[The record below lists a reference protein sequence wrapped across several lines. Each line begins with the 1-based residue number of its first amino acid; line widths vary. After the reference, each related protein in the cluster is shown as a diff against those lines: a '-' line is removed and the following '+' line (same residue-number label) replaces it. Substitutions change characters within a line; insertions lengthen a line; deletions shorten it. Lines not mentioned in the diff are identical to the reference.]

1 MQIDGLRLYR
11 VTLDEPAPTLGQQ
24 LESVIVEMTSG
35 PHTGWGEVTLRA
47 APLEES
53 EWSGGAFAVLI
64 NWLGIPFRGQSAD
77 SGEAVQNL
85 LAGFR
90 GHAGAKSALDM
101 AWWNLH
107 AATRGIS
114 LCQALGGEPARLS
127 LAPCIGVRETNDEFL
142 AEIGGWFERG
152 AELVVLKL
160 RAGWA
165 VEMVRGVRRA
175 FPSEPLA
182 VDCDALC
189 TLDQLDVF
197 YRLEDFFLKF
207 IEQPFAADDLVAHAM
222 LQQAIQTP
230 VSLDQSCT
238 SLARI
243 EQAIDLGS
251 CRQVR
256 LSPRR
261 LGGLT
266 PLVAAARAC
275 AEAKLTCSLGGA
287 PQGPVAATATAA
299 LAGLGLFSAPAEIFS
314 LQQTLAAP
322 TVQPNQVASRA
333 SLRYTAEQAGQGT
346 STYDRAELARLA
358 SEHATI
364 F

>member
-11 VTLDEPAPTLGQQ
+11 VTLNEPAPDLGQQ

-47 APLEES
+47 APLEEA
-53 EWSGGAFAVLI
+53 EWSGGAFAVLMH
-64 NWLGIPFRGQSAD
+64 WLSAPFHGQCPD
-77 SGEAVQNL
+77 SGEAVQEL
-85 LAGFR
+85 LAGFH
-90 GHAGAKSALDM
+90 GHAAAKSALDM

-107 AATRGIS
+107 AATRGIP
-114 LCQALGGEPARLS
+114 LCQALGGQPTSLS
-127 LAPCIGVRETNDEFL
+127 LAPCIGVRETNEEFL
-142 AEIGGWFERG
+142 AEIGGWFGRG

-160 RAGWA
+160 RPGWA

-175 FPSEPLA
+175 FPSQPLA
-182 VDCDALC
+182 VDCDGLC
-189 TLDQLDVF
+189 SLDQLDVF

-230 VSLDQSCT
+230 VSLDQSVT

-266 PLVAAARAC
+266 PLISAARAC

-287 PQGPVAATATAA
+287 PQGPEAATATAA
-299 LAGLGLFSAPAEIFS
+299 LAALDVFSAPAEIFS
-314 LQQTLAAP
+314 LQHAPAAP
-322 TVQPNQVASRA
+322 LLEPDRVANRSSLEYTVAEAAEDAVA
-333 SLRYTAEQAGQGT
+333 
-346 STYDRAELARLA
+346 YDRELLVRLA
-358 SEHATI
+358 CEHATI

>member
-11 VTLDEPAPTLGQQ
+11 VTLNEPAHDVGQH

-35 PHTGWGEVTLRA
+35 THTGWGEVTLRA
-47 APLEES
+47 APLDEI
-53 EWSGGAFAVLI
+53 EWAGGAFAVLMY
-64 NWLGIPFRGQSAD
+64 WLGITFRGQSPD
-77 SGEAVQNL
+77 SGDAVQNL
-85 LAGFR
+85 LASFQ

-114 LCQALGGEPARLS
+114 LCQALGGEPSRLS
-127 LAPCIGVRETNDEFL
+127 LAPCIGVRETNDAFL
-142 AEIGGWFERG
+142 AEIGDWYERG

-175 FPSEPLA
+175 FPSQPLA
-182 VDCDALC
+182 VDCDGLC

-230 VSLDQSCT
+230 VALDQSIT

-275 AEAKLTCSLGGA
+275 AEAKLSCSLGGA
-287 PQGPVAATATAA
+287 PQGPVAAASTAA
-299 LAGLGLFSAPAEIFS
+299 LAAFDLFSAPAEIFS
-314 LQQTLAAP
+314 LQSDSAA
-322 TVQPNQVASRA
+322 A
-333 SLRYTAEQAGQGT
+333 SLEPDRVARRSSLEYTAADAAA
-346 STYDRAELARLA
+346 SAVTYDREQLVQLAN
-358 SEHATI
+358 EHATI

>member
-1 MQIDGLRLYR
+1 MRIDGLRLYR
-11 VTLDEPAPTLGQQ
+11 VALNEPAPDFGQH

-35 PHTGWGEVTLRA
+35 PRTGWGEVTLRA
-47 APLEES
+47 APLEDA
-53 EWSGGAFAVLI
+53 EWSGGAFAVLMH
-64 NWLGIPFRGQSAD
+64 WLSATFRGQSLD
-77 SGEAVQNL
+77 SGEAVQDV
-85 LAGFR
+85 LASFQ

-107 AATRGIS
+107 AATRDIP
-114 LCQALGGEPARLS
+114 LCQALGGQPTRLS
-127 LAPCIGVRETNDEFL
+127 LAPYIGVRESNEEFL

-160 RAGWA
+160 RPGWA

-175 FPSEPLA
+175 FPSQPLA
-182 VDCDALC
+182 VDCDGLC
-189 TLDQLDVF
+189 SLDQLDVF

-230 VSLDQSCT
+230 VSLDQSVT

-256 LSPRR
+256 LTPRR

-266 PLVAAARAC
+266 PLVTAARAC
-275 AEAKLTCSLGGA
+275 VEAKLTCCLGGA
-287 PQGPVAATATAA
+287 PQGPVSATATAA
-299 LAGLGLFSAPAEIFS
+299 LASLDVFSAPAEIFS
-314 LQQTLAAP
+314 LQHQLAAP
-322 TVQPNQVASRA
+322 LLEPDRVASRS
-333 SLRYTAEQAGQGT
+333 SLEYTAAGAANGT
-346 STYDRAELARLA
+346 VTYDRELLVRLA
-358 SEHATI
+358 SEHATV